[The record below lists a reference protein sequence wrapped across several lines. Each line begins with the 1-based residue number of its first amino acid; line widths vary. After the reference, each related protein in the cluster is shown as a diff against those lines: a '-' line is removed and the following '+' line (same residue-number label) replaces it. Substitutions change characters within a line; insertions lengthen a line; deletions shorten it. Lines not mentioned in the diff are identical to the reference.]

1 MGVTSLGKD
10 HTWEINLAA
19 RAAWMSYVGNLTQS
33 EIATRLG
40 VSSARVHRLIQLA
53 KQHGIIRISIEGRP
67 AECMHLEAE
76 VTAKFHLKS
85 CTISP
90 FLSDKKDNQDLT
102 SLAVG
107 QAAGQVLAQHI
118 LLPSTKSLAIDPFGT
133 TLTEAVRSIPQISKP
148 ALQVWPTYGCISRDF
163 KSVSSPVLSTLEMRT
178 KAEIGLLPV
187 PYAPGSGAEA
197 DSFEQLQSVEDLLSK
212 ASAANVVVGQIHAA
226 DHLDEVTPAEF
237 ATHAIAAQAQSRFL
251 GTYLDGLGKPVEQD
265 KLRRIS
271 LPLNAVRNTS
281 QRDRRRIFALAAGP
295 YLKAAALSALHSG
308 LITDLVIDEELAQA
322 LLS

>member
-1 MGVTSLGKD
+1 MGVASLGKD

-33 EIATRLG
+33 EIASRLG

-76 VTAKFHLKS
+76 VAAQFQLKS

-90 FLSDKKDNQDLT
+90 FLSDKKDNQDLA

-118 LLPSTKSLAIDPFGT
+118 LLPSTKSIAIDPFGT

-163 KSVSSPVLSTLEMRT
+163 QSVSSPVLSTMEMRT

-187 PYAPGSGAEA
+187 PYAPASTAEA
-197 DSFEQLQSVEDLLSK
+197 DSFEQLKSVQDLLTK
-212 ASAANVVVGQIHAA
+212 ASAANVVVGQIQTA
-226 DHLDEVTPAEF
+226 DHLDEVTPPEY
-237 ATHAIAAQAQSRFL
+237 ATHAVAAQAHSRFL
-251 GTYLDGLGKPVEQD
+251 GTYFDKDGAPVED
-265 KLRRIS
+265 DHLRSIS
-271 LPLNAVRNTS
+271 LPLNAL
-281 QRDRRRIFALAAGP
+281 RDTTHQAQRRIFALAAGP
-295 YLKAAALSALHSG
+295 GLKGATLSALRTD
-308 LITDLVIDEELAQA
+308 LITDLLIEEELAQA

>member
-1 MGVTSLGKD
+1 MGVASLGKD

-33 EIATRLG
+33 EIASRLG

-76 VTAKFHLKS
+76 VAAQFHLKS

-148 ALQVWPTYGCISRDF
+148 ELKVWPTYGCISRDF
-163 KSVSSPVLSTLEMRT
+163 QSVSSAVLSTLEMRT
-178 KAEIGLLPV
+178 KAEIGVLPV
-187 PYAPGSGAEA
+187 PYAPGSGREA
-197 DSFEQLQSVEDLLSK
+197 DSFEQLQSVQDVLSK
-212 ASAANVVVGQIHAA
+212 ASAAKVIVGQIQDA
-226 DHLDEVTPAEF
+226 DHLDEVTPPEF
-237 ATHAIAAQAQSRFL
+237 ATHAAAAQAHSRFL
-251 GTYLDGLGKPVEQD
+251 GTYFDGTGRSVEND
-265 KLRRIS
+265 HLRSIS
-271 LPLNAVRNTS
+271 LPLNALRHTTH
-281 QRDRRRIFALAAGP
+281 QDQRRIFALAAGP
-295 YLKAAALSALHSG
+295 GLKAATLSALRTG
-308 LITDLVIDEELAQA
+308 LITDLLIDEELAQA